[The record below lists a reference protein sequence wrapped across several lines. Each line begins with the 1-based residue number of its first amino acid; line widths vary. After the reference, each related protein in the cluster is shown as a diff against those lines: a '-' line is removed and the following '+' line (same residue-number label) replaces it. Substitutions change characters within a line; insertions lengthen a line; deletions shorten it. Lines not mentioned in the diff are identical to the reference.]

1 MRAKYLFFF
10 IVLYLSTAFSAQIV
24 MTGFKDDDPKTEFI
38 TEAMVKYIR
47 ANLEEAGLELMDD
60 KVEGLDLNVMRTGNF
75 FLASKDYFEGY
86 ENIDLDY
93 SLTGNVSFRG
103 RNINV
108 FIEMYSRGKKRLVIK
123 SDFKGKAQSLL
134 AFYHHITNE
143 ILRAAEV
150 AHEVKNIFP
159 VDDEAYFYRYIRYS
173 YELDQ
178 LFQYDVP
185 EKYYALMDELNSM
198 KDEFEEFPAFA
209 EMYDELVTMT
219 EDYEKTGPYELPM
232 ENVSSDI
239 SSGDDE
245 IQKFARDLIVNGY
258 EFYYRKTNKTADED
272 DPSIL
277 DLVVEF
283 DVKMKKSA
291 YKSLMDEIKTRKG
304 NTRFINM
311 GRYFISENEKENE
324 IFTKFLL
331 NQTVEL
337 RFIDEDGLVIAASE
351 YFINKRQYSNGAY
364 RNAEVLPMPLT
375 PRGPAY
381 PAFGLKSSSKIGIEF
396 KDIKES
402 EIGKAVKTEIL
413 IKFE

>member
-10 IVLYLSTAFSAQIV
+10 IVLYLGTAFSVQIV
-24 MTGFKDDDPKTEFI
+24 ITGFKDDDPKTEFI
-38 TEAMVKYIR
+38 TGAMVKYLR
-47 ANLEEAGLELMDD
+47 ANLEEAGIEIMDD
-60 KVEGLDLNVMRTGNF
+60 KATGLDLNIMRTGNF
-75 FLASKDYFEGY
+75 FLASKDYFESY
-86 ENIDLDY
+86 DNIDLDY
-93 SLTGNVSFRG
+93 SLTGTVSYRG
-103 RNINV
+103 KKINV
-108 FIEMYSRGKKRLVIK
+108 FYEKYSRDKKKLVIK
-123 SDFKGKAQSLL
+123 SDFRGKAQSLL

-143 ILRAAEV
+143 ILRAAETE
-150 AHEVKNIFP
+150 HEVKNIFP
-159 VDDEAYFYRYIRYS
+159 VDDDTYFYRYIRYA

-198 KDEFEEFPAFA
+198 KDKFEEYPAFA

-239 SSGDDE
+239 SAGDDE

-258 EFYYRKTNKTADED
+258 EFYYRKTDKTPDED
-272 DPSIL
+272 DPSTL
-277 DLVVEF
+277 DLLIEF

-291 YKSLMDEIKTRKG
+291 YKLLTEEIKTRKG

-311 GRYFISENEKENE
+311 GRYFLSENEKENE

-337 RFIDEDGLVIAASE
+337 RFIDEEGQIIAASE
-351 YFINKRQYSNGAY
+351 FYINKRQYSNGEY

-396 KDIKES
+396 KDVKES
-402 EIGKAVKTEIL
+402 EIGRAVKTEIL

>member
-1 MRAKYLFFF
+1 MRAKYMFFF
-10 IVLYLSTAFSAQIV
+10 IILYLTASFSAQIV
-24 MTGFKDDDPKTEFI
+24 MVGFKDDDPRTKFI
-38 TEAMVKYIR
+38 TDAMAKYIR
-47 ANLEEAGLELMDD
+47 ANLEDAGLEIRDD
-60 KVEGLDLNVMRTGNF
+60 KALGLDLNVMRTGNF
-75 FLASKDYFEGY
+75 FLASKDYFEDY

-93 SLTGNVSFRG
+93 SVTGTVTYRG

-108 FIEMYSRGKKRLVIK
+108 FIEMYSRDKKRLVIK
-123 SDFKGKAQSLL
+123 SDFKGRIESLL
-134 AFYHHITNE
+134 AFYHHVTNE
-143 ILRAAEV
+143 ILRAAETE
-150 AHEVKNIFP
+150 HEVKNIFP
-159 VDDEAYFYRYIRYS
+159 VDDETYFYRYIRYA

-185 EKYYALMDELNSM
+185 EKYYALMDELNSI
-198 KDEFEEFPAFA
+198 KDKFEEYPAFA

-219 EDYEKTGPYELPM
+219 EDYEKTGPYMLPM
-232 ENVSSDI
+232 ENVSSDTAP
-239 SSGDDE
+239 GDNE

-291 YKSLMDEIKTRKG
+291 YNTLMDEIKTRNG
-304 NTRFINM
+304 NTRFANM
-311 GRYFISENEKENE
+311 GRNFLSENEKEND

-337 RFIDEDGLVIAASE
+337 RFIDEEGLIIAASE
-351 YFINKRQYSNGAY
+351 FYINKRQYSNGEF
-364 RNAEVLPMPLT
+364 RNAEMLPMPLT

-381 PAFGLKSSSKIGIEF
+381 PAFGLKSSAKIGIEF

-402 EIGKAVKTEIL
+402 DIGRAVKTEIL